1 MVFLFLEKWKL
12 FKGKL
17 VEKQG
22 RKARRVAPADFGR
35 CPFCMPKWVKK
46 LAGTGSLYT
55 DKSRMKKA

>member
-22 RKARRVAPADFGR
+22 RKAKGLRALP
-35 CPFCMPKWVKK
+35 MT
-46 LAGTGSLYT
+46 AGC
-55 DKSRMKKA
+55 RI